1 METLATPKIEMLLF
15 RLSVLSSDLAL
26 KLENLKRHIR
36 KTDDDEIII
45 LDPAIDNIVDR
56 KKDKQRH
63 LKSWKIELKDIVDT
77 AIDYESLT

>member
-15 RLSVLSSDLAL
+15 RLSVLSSDLTT
-26 KLENLKRHIR
+26 KLDNLKRHIR
-36 KTDDDEIII
+36 QTDDETII
-45 LDPAIDNIVDR
+45 LLPAEYNVVDR